1 MREIPLYTRASAYEV
16 RRREE
21 RRCGLSIGTGGE
33 KRRLRDLGGMERG
46 EDEEE
51 EGNEMRDRGGR

>member
-21 RRCGLSIGTGGE
+21 MRCGLSIGTGGE
-33 KRRLRDLGGMERG
+33 KRRLRDLGVMERG

-51 EGNEMRDRGGR
+51 EGNERRDGGGR